1 MRSYGLKII
10 LAVLFI
16 AWFGVLLPGHESP
29 WLSALDIDGAD
40 PTEALAPVEPAV
52 ESKADRAPVP
62 HHHEHDAGKCHLC
75 QLAARMTHAGPP
87 PLTLA
92 GLLPLN
98 HLYVVAPKAYVCLD
112 VRLTSDSRGPP
123 AAV

>member
-1 MRSYGLKII
+1 MRSFGLKI
-10 LAVLFI
+10 LVAVLFI

-29 WLSALDIDGAD
+29 WLSALDVDGPD
-40 PTEALAPVEPAV
+40 PAEALAPAEPAV
-52 ESKADRAPVP
+52 QSKVDGAPVP
-62 HHHEHDAGKCHLC
+62 HHHEHDASKCHLC
-75 QLAARMTHAGPP
+75 QLAARLMNSAPP
-87 PLTLA
+87 PLLLA

-98 HLYVVAPKAYVCLD
+98 HLYVATPKAYVCLD